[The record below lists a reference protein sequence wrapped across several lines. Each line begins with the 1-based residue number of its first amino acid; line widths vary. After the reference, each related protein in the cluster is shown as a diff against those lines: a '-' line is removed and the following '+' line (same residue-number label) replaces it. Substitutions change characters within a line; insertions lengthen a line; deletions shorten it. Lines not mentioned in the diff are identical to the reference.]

1 MADEGVKEKKRMGTI
16 DDIAKGFAKNQLIAY
31 VLILWAVTFFF
42 SAINGFVYIAG
53 GHADLVDIFIDG
65 LWSLAEL
72 GLTAVL
78 ILLGVK
84 ILNEK
89 EEPAN

>member
-1 MADEGVKEKKRMGTI
+1 MGII

-31 VLILWAVTFFF
+31 FLILWAVTFFF
-42 SAINGFVYIAG
+42 SGIFGFIYIGDQPILNMILDA
-53 GHADLVDIFIDG
+53 
-65 LWSLAEL
+65 LWCLAEI
-72 GLTAVL
+72 GAAAVL

-89 EEPAN
+89 EEPTN